1 MKKPK
6 KKQMTVKGNGTKLG
20 REIVFE
26 QNKEKISVIDENQSV
41 VVIIKWKQEKG
52 FLIQWVYREVM
63 AEGSKD
69 EGHNS
74 GYNKQN
80 QSMFEVKRWRSG
92 EGFLIE
98 NWTQSVGADEL

>member
-41 VVIIKWKQEKG
+41 VAIRKLKQEKG

-63 AEGSKD
+63 AEGSKA
-69 EGHNS
+69 
-74 GYNKQN
+74 
-80 QSMFEVKRWRSG
+80 RSG

-98 NWTQSVGADEL
+98 NWTQRVGADEL